1 MNPQILKLW
10 IESRRSHVQYC
21 QAIGIKFTEA
31 EAQAIISILDEL
43 EEDFNLEMYAKEEYQ
58 FQNNF

>member
-21 QAIGIKFTEA
+21 QAVGIKFTEQ
-31 EAQAIISILDEL
+31 EANAILSILDEL
-43 EEDFNLEMYAKEEYQ
+43 EEDFNLELYANEEYQ

>member
-10 IESRRSHVQYC
+10 IESRKAHIQYS
-21 QAIGIKFTEA
+21 QVMGIRYTES
-31 EAQAIISILDEL
+31 EAQAMMKILNEL
-43 EEDFNLEMYAKEEYQ
+43 EEDFNLEMYANEEYQ

>member
-21 QAIGIKFTEA
+21 QAIGIKFTNAEA
-31 EAQAIISILDEL
+31 EAILSILNEL
-43 EEDFNLEMYAKEEYQ
+43 EEDFNLELYAKEEYQ

>member
-21 QAIGIKFTEA
+21 QAIGIKFTEP
-31 EAQAIISILDEL
+31 EANAILSILDEL
-43 EEDFNLEMYAKEEYQ
+43 EEDFNLELYAKEEYQ

>member
-21 QAIGIKFTEA
+21 QAIGIRYTNQEA
-31 EAQAIISILDEL
+31 EAILSILAEL
-43 EEDFNLEMYAKEEYQ
+43 EEDFNLELYAREEYQ

>member
-10 IESRRSHVQYC
+10 IDSRRTHVQYC
-21 QAIGIKFTEA
+21 QAMGIKFTEA

-43 EEDFNLEMYAKEEYQ
+43 EDDFNLEMYAKEEYQ
-58 FQNNF
+58 LEKNF

>member
-21 QAIGIKFTEA
+21 QAIGIKYTNAEA
-31 EAQAIISILDEL
+31 EAILSILNEL
-43 EEDFNLEMYAKEEYQ
+43 EEDFNLELYAKEDYQ

>member
-21 QAIGIKFTEA
+21 QAIGIKYTNAEA
-31 EAQAIISILDEL
+31 EAILNILAEL
-43 EEDFNLEMYAKEEYQ
+43 EEDFNLELYAKEEYQ

>member
-21 QAIGIKFTEA
+21 QAIGIRYTNAEA
-31 EAQAIISILDEL
+31 EAILSILAEL
-43 EEDFNLEMYAKEEYQ
+43 EEDFNLELYAKEEYQ

>member
-21 QAIGIKFTEA
+21 QAIGIKFTKPEA
-31 EAQAIISILDEL
+31 EAILSILAEL
-43 EEDFNLEMYAKEEYQ
+43 EEDFNLELYAKEEYQ

>member
-10 IESRRSHVQYC
+10 IESRRSHVQYY
-21 QAIGIKFTEA
+21 QAIGIRYTNQEA
-31 EAQAIISILDEL
+31 EAILSILAEL
-43 EEDFNLEMYAKEEYQ
+43 EEDFNLELYAKEEYQ

>member
-10 IESRRSHVQYC
+10 IESRRSHVQHS
-21 QAIGIKFTEA
+21 QAMGIRYTNEEA
-31 EAQAIISILDEL
+31 EAILSILAEL
-43 EEDFNLEMYAKEEYQ
+43 EEDFNLELYTREEYQ

>member
-21 QAIGIKFTEA
+21 QAIGIRYTNAEA
-31 EAQAIISILDEL
+31 EAILSILVEL
-43 EEDFNLEMYAKEEYQ
+43 EEDFNLELYTKEEYQ

>member
-21 QAIGIKFTEA
+21 QAIGIKYTNAEA
-31 EAQAIISILDEL
+31 EAILSILAEL
-43 EEDFNLEMYAKEEYQ
+43 EEDFNLELYAKEEYQ

>member
-21 QAIGIKFTEA
+21 QAIGIKYTNA
-31 EAQAIISILDEL
+31 EADAILSILAEL
-43 EEDFNLEMYAKEEYQ
+43 EEDFNLELYAKEEYQ

>member
-21 QAIGIKFTEA
+21 QAIGIKFTNAEA
-31 EAQAIISILDEL
+31 EAILSILAEL
-43 EEDFNLEMYAKEEYQ
+43 EEDFNLELYAKEEYQ